1 MQIKHIRG
9 FSTRALLQLAAFI
22 LCLCSVTVS
31 APSHGQGADQPAN
44 TATPPTMT
52 TGAPAPSQSV
62 APPNGTKADPPA
74 TQNPL
79 PKPLTISILIGITL
93 VLVFGLAT
101 VLRALRRCGWN
112 LCDALSEEAEL
123 PDGTP
128 PPAAGAPPPLVPS
141 SSRVIAL
148 IGTIVLSTFFVGI
161 GYWVI
166 WQLCNGQPIT
176 EAQDVWS
183 FFATGSTL
191 FLPYGINK
199 LSSIGK

>member
-1 MQIKHIRG
+1 MQINHIRG
-9 FSTRALLQLAAFI
+9 FSFKALLQLAAFI
-22 LCLCSVTVS
+22 LCLCSVTMS
-31 APSHGQGADQPAN
+31 APSHGESADPPAN
-44 TATPPTMT
+44 AATPPTMT
-52 TGAPAPSQSV
+52 TGTPAPSQSV
-62 APPNGTKADPPA
+62 ALPNGTKADPSAKPS
-74 TQNPL
+74 PL

-93 VLVFGLAT
+93 ILVFSVAT
-101 VLRALRRCGWN
+101 VSRALRRCGWN

-128 PPAAGAPPPLVPS
+128 PPAAGAMPPLVPS
-141 SSRVIAL
+141 ASRIIAL
-148 IGTIVLSTFFVGI
+148 IGTIVLSFFFVGI

-176 EAQDVWS
+176 GAQDVWS
-183 FFATGSTL
+183 VFATGSTL